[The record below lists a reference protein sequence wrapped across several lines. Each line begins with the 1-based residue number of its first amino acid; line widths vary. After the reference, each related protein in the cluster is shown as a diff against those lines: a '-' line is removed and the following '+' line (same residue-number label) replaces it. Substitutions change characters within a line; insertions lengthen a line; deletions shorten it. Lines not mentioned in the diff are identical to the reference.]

1 MKKVLQ
7 LHINLRIPRINM
19 KTYSI
24 MNIWRNRYKQEVL
37 EHNITLKESIE
48 MLANQLNMTYKQTI
62 NLLYCL

>member
-1 MKKVLQ
+1 MKK
-7 LHINLRIPRINM
+7 
-19 KTYSI
+19 YSI
-24 MNIWRNRYKQEVL
+24 MNIWSDSYKKEVL

>member
-1 MKKVLQ
+1 
-7 LHINLRIPRINM
+7 M

-62 NLLYCL
+62 NLLYCI